1 MLITFAS
8 VIPDN
13 FLIDNLAKM
22 SYNSP
27 TVNNKERK
35 MSKALADFIVVVG
48 VVFFLAMGT
57 VVAMTS
63 LAMLLFQTFFG

>member
-1 MLITFAS
+1 
-8 VIPDN
+8 
-13 FLIDNLAKM
+13 
-22 SYNSP
+22 
-27 TVNNKERK
+27 VNNKERK

-63 LAMLLFQTFFG
+63 FAMLLFQTFFG